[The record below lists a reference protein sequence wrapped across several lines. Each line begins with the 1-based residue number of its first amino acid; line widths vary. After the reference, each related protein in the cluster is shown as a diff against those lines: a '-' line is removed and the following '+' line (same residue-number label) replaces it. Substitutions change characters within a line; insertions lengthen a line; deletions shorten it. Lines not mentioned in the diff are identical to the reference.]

1 MGETGCPLR
10 ATAQSLRADDGV
22 RLAHVRA
29 VVADVV
35 AAAESPGASDSGMKG
50 SPG

>member
-22 RLAHVRA
+22 RLAHLHSRA
-29 VVADVV
+29 ADVF
-35 AAAESPGASDSGMKG
+35 AAAEGSGSGMGVSPG
-50 SPG
+50 